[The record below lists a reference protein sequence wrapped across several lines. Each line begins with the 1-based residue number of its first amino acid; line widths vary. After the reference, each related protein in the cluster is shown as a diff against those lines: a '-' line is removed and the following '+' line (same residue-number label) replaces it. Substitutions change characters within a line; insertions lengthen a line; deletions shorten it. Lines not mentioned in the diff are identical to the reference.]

1 VTKRVSIEEYRA
13 LTGQARG
20 RTRRSGSTEQRHKLA
35 LLLFFQHFEAKG
47 FRYAGPWRKGME
59 VTPDLLVTEYPF
71 AREHGRRYR
80 FDIAFLGESLAVEIQ
95 GGRYIIR
102 QSNTG
107 KVLLGGAHHSPEGR
121 RRDMEKQN
129 LATQLGWRVIE
140 AEWEDI
146 ESGATAKLV
155 SQLLEV
161 EDGEGITP

>member
-1 VTKRVSIEEYRA
+1 VSRRISIEEYKA
-13 LTGQARG
+13 LTGRARDG
-20 RTRRSGSTEQRHKLA
+20 VRRSRSTEQRHKLA

-47 FRYAGPWRKGME
+47 FKYAGPWRKGME
-59 VTPDLLVTEYPF
+59 ATPDLLVSEYPF

-80 FDIAFLGESLAVEIQ
+80 FDIAFLGHNLAVEIQ

-102 QSNTG
+102 QSSTG

-129 LATQLGWRVIE
+129 LATLLGWRVIE

-161 EDGEGITP
+161 KDE